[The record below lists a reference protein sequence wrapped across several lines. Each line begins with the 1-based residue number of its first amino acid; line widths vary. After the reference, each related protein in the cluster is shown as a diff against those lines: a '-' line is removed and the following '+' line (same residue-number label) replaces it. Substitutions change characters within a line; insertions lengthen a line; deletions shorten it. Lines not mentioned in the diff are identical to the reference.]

1 MVLVPVSYPGGLW
14 QDWLGE
20 RSLPMAQSKRIT
32 VYTTPICLACDQAK
46 AYLGEHDLAFE
57 EVDVSTDKERL
68 REMVLMTGQYG
79 VPVIRVGEK
88 AMIGWHAGEF
98 RQLMEEPGAR

>member
-1 MVLVPVSYPGGLW
+1 
-14 QDWLGE
+14 
-20 RSLPMAQSKRIT
+20 MAQSKRIT
-32 VYTTPICLACDQAK
+32 LYSTPICLACDQAK
-46 AYLGEHDLAFE
+46 AYLAERGLEYE

-98 RQLMEEPGAR
+98 RQLMDATGAR